1 MRRFSTSLA
10 ATLLCLLFL
19 SFNTLMAEEPDQV
32 DWDKFSKNLV
42 KSLKSSN
49 QGVQLSAMQLVIRYG
64 DKVDV
69 GSARHDVMRVF
80 RSHKNQKVRQLALV
94 TLYTINNKWS
104 MGYLEMHYRF
114 EEDPV
119 IKKHLAAILV
129 ESNRAKKVKK
139 SDEIFM
145 SYVD

>member
-1 MRRFSTSLA
+1 MRRFSISLA
-10 ATLLCLLFL
+10 ATLLCLVFL
-19 SFNTLMAEEPDQV
+19 SFNTLMAVEPDQV

-49 QGVQLSAMQLVIRYG
+49 QGVQLSAMQLVIRYS

-80 RSHKNQKVRQLALV
+80 RSHKNQKVRQLAMV
-94 TLYTINNKWS
+94 TLYTINNRWD

-119 IKKHLAAILV
+119 IKKHLASILV

-139 SDEIFM
+139 SDVIFM